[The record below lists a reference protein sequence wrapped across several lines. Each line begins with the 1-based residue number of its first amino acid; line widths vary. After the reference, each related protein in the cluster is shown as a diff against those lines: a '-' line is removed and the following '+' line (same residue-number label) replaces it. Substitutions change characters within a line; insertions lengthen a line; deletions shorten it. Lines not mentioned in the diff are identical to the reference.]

1 MRYGFAIFFGG
12 LITLALLLL
21 MSLLLSN
28 TGKEISRRPQEGGVV
43 LMELPRDFK
52 TPEAMRQAD
61 SGPRTAPQRAQPTPS
76 PPMPAAPTAVDRPPP
91 SVPQPAAPS
100 IPAPGPVIP
109 DRKQFLDLSTA
120 KVEKPEPPKP
130 KPPKPKPPKPKP
142 PKPQPPQVA
151 PADSPAVVPKPVVQS
166 PTTEAPGS
174 GEPGAVA
181 EGASPHPP
189 GLGSAQPG
197 LAGLGGEAQGEAIPL
212 LRLEPVYPRAAARAG
227 KEGWVKVAFTITAEG
242 GVVDASVV
250 ESSPRRVFDRSALR
264 AIRKWRFQPRLVDGK
279 PVKSRAT
286 QLIEF
291 KLSGD

>member
-1 MRYGFAIFFGG
+1 
-12 LITLALLLL
+12 
-21 MSLLLSN
+21 
-28 TGKEISRRPQEGGVV
+28 
-43 LMELPRDFK
+43 
-52 TPEAMRQAD
+52 
-61 SGPRTAPQRAQPTPS
+61 
-76 PPMPAAPTAVDRPPP
+76 
-91 SVPQPAAPS
+91 
-100 IPAPGPVIP
+100 
-109 DRKQFLDLSTA
+109 
-120 KVEKPEPPKP
+120 
-130 KPPKPKPPKPKP
+130 
-142 PKPQPPQVA
+142 
-151 PADSPAVVPKPVVQS
+151 
-166 PTTEAPGS
+166 
-174 GEPGAVA
+174 
-181 EGASPHPP
+181 
-189 GLGSAQPG
+189 